1 MVKIGIICEGLTEFI
16 LMQSETFRAFLIN
29 HNIELVNTINAG
41 GAGNL
46 LPHNITG
53 YIDIL
58 EKAGAQKIIILTDL
72 DQDVCITKTKERIS
86 ARTQDIVI
94 IAVKQIEAWFLACTP
109 AMQTLL
115 KDPTF
120 TFSLP
125 EDENTP
131 FQTINNLLTAQ
142 TGRGIGRGAGGKIKL
157 VTRMLACGMDISKA
171 ATHPACPSARYF
183 IEKIK
188 GLTSL

>member
-16 LMQSETFRAFLIN
+16 LMQSETFRNFLTN
-29 HNIELVNTINAG
+29 HNIELVNTIDAG

-109 AMQTLL
+109 AMQALL
-115 KDPTF
+115 KDPAF
-120 TFSLP
+120 TFSFP
-125 EDENTP
+125 ENENTP

-157 VTRMLACGMDISKA
+157 ITRMLACGMDISLA

-188 GLTSL
+188 GLESL